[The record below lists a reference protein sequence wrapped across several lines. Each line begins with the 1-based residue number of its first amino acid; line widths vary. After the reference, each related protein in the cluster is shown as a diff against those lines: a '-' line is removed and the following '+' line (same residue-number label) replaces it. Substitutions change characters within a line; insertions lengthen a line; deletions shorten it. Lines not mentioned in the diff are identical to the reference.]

1 MSNME
6 KVAYEVPSIMQ
17 AASQHLVKL
26 AEKNV
31 ELVKRA
37 EAAEHEN
44 RVMKLA
50 RRMEIRGLH
59 TNLSFEEKVAQ
70 LMDVPLDKL
79 ATMEQAVEMAAG
91 GVRLGKIAET
101 NTGSKV
107 SSSGYEPP
115 SGGSSD
121 VDELE
126 IFIES
131 QAAFI

>member
-6 KVAYEVPSIMQ
+6 KVAHEVPGIMQ

-26 AEKNV
+26 AGKNV

-37 EAAEHEN
+37 EAAEHET

-70 LMDVPLDKL
+70 LSEVPIDKL

-91 GVRLGKIAET
+91 GVRLGKVAEASDT
-101 NTGSKV
+101 SSKV
-107 SSSGYEPP
+107 ASNYDMS
-115 SGGSSD
+115 SGGSAD
-121 VDELE
+121 DELE
-126 IFIES
+126 SFIES
-131 QAAFI
+131 QAALT